1 MLWVIKTQQ
10 QGHFSNF
17 PLPLL
22 TKVAPAKA
30 VHAHPGEG
38 SSPALPPYIS
48 KGLHETWRKKKY
60 MYIYLSQVPFPHAG
74 QRTKMLRRNGDRRH
88 TWILSSLFFKS
99 SAKLGHGCLLFYFEW
114 HLSSRGRK
122 NQLNREFPQSS
133 RPLSF
138 LLNIHVTPRHSGV
151 SYMTDTLG

>member
-48 KGLHETWRKKKY
+48 KGLHETWRKKKIY
-60 MYIYLSQVPFPHAG
+60 VYI
-74 QRTKMLRRNGDRRH
+74 
-88 TWILSSLFFKS
+88 FKS
-99 SAKLGHGCLLFYFEW
+99 GSISTCWAENQNAPEKWRQTTHLNFKLTFFQKQCQTGTRLFTLLLWMALKLE
-114 HLSSRGRK
+114 RAK